1 MVLLVVKA
9 RFLEVESSL
18 DFPIERSTWDM
29 EPLALAQKTLQAINM
44 MTQKTMPAQTAATT
58 YHLDALVCFVY
69 LYLHYKILD
78 NKLNT
83 RNLIGSY
90 L

>member
-1 MVLLVVKA
+1 MGIWYLVLLVVKA

-58 YHLDALVCFVY
+58 YHLDALVCFGLPLPV
-69 LYLHYKILD
+69 L
-78 NKLNT
+78 
-83 RNLIGSY
+83 
-90 L
+90 

>member
-1 MVLLVVKA
+1 MYLVLLVVKA

-18 DFPIERSTWDM
+18 DFPIERSTGDM

-58 YHLDALVCFVY
+58 CLDALVCFGLPLPV
-69 LYLHYKILD
+69 L
-78 NKLNT
+78 
-83 RNLIGSY
+83 
-90 L
+90 

>member
-1 MVLLVVKA
+1 MGIWYLVLLVVKA

-58 YHLDALVCFVY
+58 YTTSMPWFALFIFTCIIRY
-69 LYLHYKILD
+69 
-78 NKLNT
+78 
-83 RNLIGSY
+83 
-90 L
+90 